1 MKTALLIA
9 LFLVILAC
17 VRAGRKGGIY
27 QYVNKATGVP
37 AYIGTTNDLNRR
49 YNEHAQRPFANSN
62 THQYLAAEMNGAAQQ
77 RYRAEAAMIQSC
89 KANGGCAY
97 NKNNG
102 GGGPR

>member
-37 AYIGTTNDLNRR
+37 AYIGTTNNLNRR

-62 THQYLAAEMNGAAQQ
+62 THQYLAVDMDGAAQQ